1 MFGPM
6 DYFKATVRVLDK
18 GGAAFDPIAAVA
30 VPVAVDVA
38 YFGVMYVAADNA
50 VSAFFT
56 YFRDYGVFEP
66 AYVFDRVF
74 DLVLQIG
81 G

>member
-1 MFGPM
+1 M
-6 DYFKATVRVLDK
+6 DYFEPAVRVFDK
-18 GGAAFDPIAAVA
+18 GRAAFDPIAAVA
-30 VPVAVDVA
+30 VPVAVDIP

-50 VSAFFT
+50 VFSFFAR
-56 YFRDYGVFEP
+56 FRDHCVFEP
-66 AYVFDRVF
+66 AYVFDSVF